1 MYATIVADARERE
14 GANPYFEAAIAEC
27 NRTRLAPSEGGNPI
41 DYLIKTITV
50 GDYAILIRGA
60 TGPRV
65 PVLII
70 ERKTWKDLAA
80 SIKDKRAKSQHDRM
94 VNLQNRSH
102 CKCLYLIEG
111 MFGYKD
117 THLVQG
123 LPFKSLHSKIRH
135 NTIRGISF
143 LQSRDQIHSAKI
155 ICDLARDMLRMV
167 CAKEILVPGIHEAP
181 LLRQSYESALADLNA
196 KYGIHDENRNL
207 TNELAELT
215 IETPV
220 SAARHT
226 ATGGQTESK
235 IADLQDFELLDE
247 SVLDDE
253 ISNSMPDCE
262 PGNPD
267 RIFLSPMENAIND
280 ASQDILTIPTMLTK
294 RNVLGDADILDR
306 LWCSLPGV
314 GEKLAQALRRN
325 CTLRDI
331 INADVDNRAEMIK
344 RLASISYPNGSR
356 LGKPRAEKIMEIA
369 AVEVTPTAM
378 AHVRDLSRKL
388 LEAIP
393 AVSSSTAQ
401 IILNHYS
408 LRQICRGEV
417 TEAQIA
423 DLKRPGGRRL
433 GVAVAKGVI
442 KYLATGV
449 PDPVA

>member
-14 GANPYFEAAIAEC
+14 GANPFFEAAIAEC
-27 NRTRLAPSEGGNPI
+27 NRTRLTPNEGGNPI
-41 DYLIKTITV
+41 DYIIKTITV
-50 GDYAILIRGA
+50 GDYAILIRGE

-80 SIKDKRAKSQHDRM
+80 SIKDKRAKLQHDRM
-94 VNLQNRSH
+94 VNLQNKTH

-155 ICDLARDMLRMV
+155 ICDLARDMLRM
-167 CAKEILVPGIHEAP
+167 AYSKEILVPGIHDQQ
-181 LLRQSYESALADLNA
+181 LLRQSYETALAELNA
-196 KYGIHDENRNL
+196 KYGVIDGSAGIVE
-207 TNELAELT
+207 
-215 IETPV
+215 ITPEPILD
-220 SAARHT
+220 T
-226 ATGGQTESK
+226 PEIK
-235 IADLQDFELLDE
+235 NYELLDE
-247 SVLDDE
+247 SVLDTE
-253 ISNSMPDCE
+253 ITDSMPECANFD
-262 PGNPD
+262 PD
-267 RIFLSPMENAIND
+267 AIFLSPMESAINE
-280 ASQDILTIPTMLTK
+280 SSRSILSLPTVLTK
-294 RNVLGDADILDR
+294 RTALGDADILDR

-325 CTLRDI
+325 CKLQDI
-331 INADVDNRAEMIK
+331 INADVDNRAEMIR
-344 RLASISYPNGSR
+344 RLSGVTYPNGSK
-356 LGKPRAEKIMEIA
+356 LGKVRAEKIMEIA

-393 AVSSSTAQ
+393 GVSSSTAQ
-401 IILNHYS
+401 LILNHYS

-417 TEAQIA
+417 TKEQVA
-423 DLKRPGGRRL
+423 DLKRPNNRRL
-433 GVAVAKGVI
+433 GVAIAGNVM

-449 PDPVA
+449 PDPVRERA